1 MIPAKVNA
9 IHRLRRRSAVHLNRG
24 IYPTSL
30 SEYLEAPFISDT
42 LGVAGKFRSK
52 KIKNVTHGD
61 RSWLQ
66 RRGKIS
72 FCELSAMLGENFI

>member
-9 IHRLRRRSAVHLNRG
+9 IHRLRRRSAVHLNWG

-42 LGVAGKFRSK
+42 LGVVGNSEAKKSK
-52 KIKNVTHGD
+52 TSLMEI
-61 RSWLQ
+61 
-66 RRGKIS
+66 
-72 FCELSAMLGENFI
+72 ALGYSDVEKSHFANFLLC